1 MRRVRYWSC
10 AATTTAS
17 GPLAAVCS
25 GPATGTYVNTEA
37 DREDRRSAMRIG
49 TIELDHLRGLG
60 DKVVGLAKE
69 VTGTVVGSDRL
80 QEAGDA
86 QQARGTQSLK
96 ALRKQAKAQ
105 SKEAKADT
113 FEQQQKAAQRAKSA

>member
-1 MRRVRYWSC
+1 
-10 AATTTAS
+10 
-17 GPLAAVCS
+17 
-25 GPATGTYVNTEA
+25 
-37 DREDRRSAMRIG
+37 MRIG
-49 TIELDHLRGLG
+49 TIELDHVRGLG

-80 QEAGDA
+80 QEAGEA
-86 QQARGTQSLK
+86 QQARGSESLK